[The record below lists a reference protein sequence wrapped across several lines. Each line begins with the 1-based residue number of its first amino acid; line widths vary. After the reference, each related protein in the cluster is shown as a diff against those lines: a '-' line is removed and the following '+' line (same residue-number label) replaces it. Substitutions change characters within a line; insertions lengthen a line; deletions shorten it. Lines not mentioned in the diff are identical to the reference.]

1 MKTLQLFFDLLAKYA
16 QFKYKL
22 RSDYVKLKAEYEIYV
37 ATKKSELA
45 NLK

>member
-1 MKTLQLFFDLLAKYA
+1 MKTLQLFFD
-16 QFKYKL
+16 
-22 RSDYVKLKAEYEIYV
+22 VKLKAEYEIYV